1 MTSTPSQRITGPDH
15 GRDHGF
21 DLSPRIGA
29 RPRDRIVRWA
39 EAALARHALLAA
51 RRSRSVLRTA
61 WEYLTRT
68 RRVRRFEGPGSVAED
83 LPPPLPPG
91 VAFDELQDVADG
103 VGPLMHR
110 SYVVRVR
117 DSCLSAADLIAAF
130 AGRPNRASPREL
142 ANFDKVDGEEGELRV
157 GDQFTI
163 RIPGPWDG
171 PVRVA
176 ELDDSGFGFV
186 TLDGHLEAGRIR
198 FSARDLDDGRVEL
211 RIESW
216 ARGGD
221 HVSNM
226 LFDWIGINKEVQLH
240 MWTSV
245 LARLTQLCAGRLDGP
260 IVATT
265 RRIAAGELRSDS
277 GAAVSRSHEAS

>member
-1 MTSTPSQRITGPDH
+1 MSGTQSQQPSVASRAAGAVRSLRGI
-15 GRDHGF
+15 
-21 DLSPRIGA
+21 LS
-29 RPRDRIVRWA
+29 
-39 EAALARHALLAA
+39 
-51 RRSRSVLRTA
+51 TA
-61 WEYLTRT
+61 WEYVTLT
-68 RRVRRFEGPGSVAED
+68 RRVRRHEEPGSLSDD
-83 LPPPLPPG
+83 LPPPLPPE
-91 VAFDELQDVADG
+91 VEFDEAQDLVDG

-117 DSCLSAADLIAAF
+117 DASLSAADLIAAF

-142 ANFDKVDGEEGELRV
+142 AEFEKVRGSEGDLRV

-163 RIPGPWDG
+163 HIPGPWDG
-171 PVRVA
+171 PVRVV
-176 ELDDSGFGFV
+176 ELGETSFGFV
-186 TLDGHLEAGRIR
+186 TLQGHLEAGRIR
-198 FSARDLDDGRVEL
+198 FSARDLDDGRLEV

-245 LARLTQLCAGRLDGP
+245 LARLTNLCAGRRDGP

-265 RRIAAGELRSDS
+265 RRVDSGELARS
-277 GAAVSRSHEAS
+277 EATPAR